1 MLRGRRSARPRGL
14 VKSLGPIV
22 VLAGLAFATV
32 GCGCSETTPTSSSV
46 TLPAST
52 TTTTTVVEIPFTD
65 VSVAHI
71 YHAQI
76 AELAK
81 RGVVGGF
88 KDGTFRPDARVTRQ
102 QFAKMIVLA
111 AGYPVSE
118 SDVCTFEDVQKSGS
132 GSLYPDNYVAVC
144 ASRGITTGKTSTH
157 FGPEDYLTRA
167 QLITMVA
174 RDAGLPEP
182 PSDFVP
188 PFPDFSVA
196 HYPWARKAHFSG
208 LLDGLQEFE
217 PGHKGIYDF
226 WANASRGE
234 ACVLLYNL
242 MERASA
248 GR

>member
-1 MLRGRRSARPRGL
+1 MSHAHGNTRPRRFAIGMGL
-14 VKSLGPIV
+14 VVL
-22 VLAGLAFATV
+22 LAGLVLAPV
-32 GCGCSETTPTSSSV
+32 GCGCSETTPTTSSV

-52 TTTTTVVEIPFTD
+52 TTTVVQSPFPD
-65 VSVAHI
+65 VSVGH
-71 YHAQI
+71 YYYAQI
-76 AELAK
+76 VDLAT

-88 KDGTFRPDARVTRQ
+88 TDGTFRPDARVTRQ

-118 SDVCTFEDVQKSGS
+118 NDVCTFEDVQKSGA

-144 ASRGITTGKTSTH
+144 ASRGITTGKTSTD

-174 RDAGLPEP
+174 RDAGLSEP

-208 LLDGLQEFE
+208 LLDGLREFE
-217 PGHKGIYDF
+217 PEYKGVYDF
-226 WANASRGE
+226 WAYATRGE

-242 MERASA
+242 MERQSA
-248 GR
+248 GG